1 MELLTM
7 RDLITWVRVTRL
19 YMRRGECGAQ
29 TVRARQPFTTQEAKK
44 TTVAMLAL
52 LCAAASAQQIQI
64 PTENS
69 GSYLDPRM
77 GEPVDPCAPCAA
89 KKRTKVIVASA
100 PAASASAT
108 ATVIVQQAAAIS
120 PPAAPIRVVEEKK
133 PVPQCVRW
141 RQNTETRV
149 LKPGQCNPA
158 RICLEWSTKR

>member
-1 MELLTM
+1 M
-7 RDLITWVRVTRL
+7 
-19 YMRRGECGAQ
+19 
-29 TVRARQPFTTQEAKK
+29 KK
-44 TTVAMLAL
+44 TTVAMLVAL

-69 GSYLDPRM
+69 GSYIDPRM
-77 GEPVDPCAPCAA
+77 GPVDPCAPCA
-89 KKRTKVIVASA
+89 KKRTVASA

-108 ATVIVQQAAAIS
+108 ATVIVQQ
-120 PPAAPIRVVEEKK
+120 AAPIRVVEEKK

>member
-1 MELLTM
+1 M
-7 RDLITWVRVTRL
+7 
-19 YMRRGECGAQ
+19 
-29 TVRARQPFTTQEAKK
+29 KK
-44 TTVAMLAL
+44 TTVAMLVAL

-69 GSYLDPRM
+69 GSYLDPAM
-77 GEPVDPCAPCAA
+77 EPVNPCAPCAA

-108 ATVIVQQAAAIS
+108 ATVIVQQAAIS

>member
-1 MELLTM
+1 MS
-7 RDLITWVRVTRL
+7 
-19 YMRRGECGAQ
+19 
-29 TVRARQPFTTQEAKK
+29 RADRIAG
-44 TTVAMLAL
+44 AL
-52 LCAAASAQQIQI
+52 LGCLIAAGVTMCADARAQQKI
-64 PTENS
+64 PTEGS
-69 GSYLDPRM
+69 GSYLDPAM

-89 KKRTKVIVASA
+89 KKRTKVIVAA

>member
-1 MELLTM
+1 M
-7 RDLITWVRVTRL
+7 
-19 YMRRGECGAQ
+19 
-29 TVRARQPFTTQEAKK
+29 KK
-44 TTVAMLAL
+44 TTVAMLVAL
-52 LCAAASAQQIQI
+52 LCAAASAQQI
-64 PTENS
+64 PTPSS
-69 GSYLDPRM
+69 GSYLDPAM

>member
-1 MELLTM
+1 M
-7 RDLITWVRVTRL
+7 
-19 YMRRGECGAQ
+19 
-29 TVRARQPFTTQEAKK
+29 KK

-69 GSYLDPRM
+69 GSYLDPKL

-89 KKRTKVIVASA
+89 KKRKMIVASA
-100 PAASASAT
+100 PAASASATAT

-120 PPAAPIRVVEEKK
+120 PPAAPIEKK

>member
-1 MELLTM
+1 M
-7 RDLITWVRVTRL
+7 
-19 YMRRGECGAQ
+19 
-29 TVRARQPFTTQEAKK
+29 KK

-64 PTENS
+64 PTPSS
-69 GSYLDPRM
+69 GSYLDPKL

-89 KKRTKVIVASA
+89 KKRTKVIVAA

-108 ATVIVQQAAAIS
+108 ATVIVQQAAAI
-120 PPAAPIRVVEEKK
+120 APIRVVEEKK
-133 PVPQCVRW
+133 PAGPQCVRW
-141 RQNTETRV
+141 RQNTETRI

>member
-1 MELLTM
+1 M
-7 RDLITWVRVTRL
+7 
-19 YMRRGECGAQ
+19 
-29 TVRARQPFTTQEAKK
+29 KK

-52 LCAAASAQQIQI
+52 LCAAASAQQKI
-64 PTENS
+64 PTANS
-69 GSYLDPRM
+69 GSYLDPKL

-89 KKRTKVIVASA
+89 KKRTKVIVAA

-141 RQNTETRV
+141 RQNTEIRV